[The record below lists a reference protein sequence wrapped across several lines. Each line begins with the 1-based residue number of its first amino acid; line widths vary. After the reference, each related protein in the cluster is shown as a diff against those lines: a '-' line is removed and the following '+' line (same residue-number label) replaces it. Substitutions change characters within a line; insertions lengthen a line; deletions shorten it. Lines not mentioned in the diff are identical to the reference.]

1 MTSALEDIVVV
12 DTSATMVGTM
22 ASSFLADFG
31 ADVVLVEP
39 PAGTPMRAQP
49 AWPFWGRGKRSVV
62 LDLTTPSGREE
73 LVELGRVAD
82 VVIETWRP
90 GVAERLGFGDDDLR
104 PANPGLVYA
113 SVTGFG
119 RDNPLSRLKAYEPV
133 VMAKIGGL
141 SSFANLSRRK
151 GPSFVSTPYC
161 TFSAAH
167 LALHGILAALIE
179 REASGLGQ
187 RVDTTLV
194 QGVAAHD
201 PWNWLLQVLIRRYDQ
216 AYASAPVWDED
227 RLAPNLAVMMRLMI
241 GLSAD
246 GRWMQFSQTTDKLWA
261 AFLRATELEWTTKD
275 ARLAEGPASEDIEVR
290 AEFWDLALAA
300 VRTKTYDEWL
310 EVFDAETDVWAEIF
324 REGTELL
331 HHPQLVADQRITT
344 LVDPVVGPVLQP
356 GPLATLAA
364 TPACV
369 DRPAPALGSSNPP
382 KLARSGAHTAPQ
394 RANEAGRSA
403 VRGGAAGGDDGAR
416 ARDVLRGAV
425 RGDDPRRARCPGHQA
440 RAARG

>member
-1 MTSALEDIVVV
+1 M
-12 DTSATMVGTM
+12 
-22 ASSFLADFG
+22 
-31 ADVVLVEP
+31 
-39 PAGTPMRAQP
+39 
-49 AWPFWGRGKRSVV
+49 
-62 LDLTTPSGREE
+62 
-73 LVELGRVAD
+73 
-82 VVIETWRP
+82 
-90 GVAERLGFGDDDLR
+90 
-104 PANPGLVYA
+104 
-113 SVTGFG
+113 
-119 RDNPLSRLKAYEPV
+119 
-133 VMAKIGGL
+133 
-141 SSFANLSRRK
+141 
-151 GPSFVSTPYC
+151 
-161 TFSAAH
+161 
-167 LALHGILAALIE
+167 
-179 REASGLGQ
+179 
-187 RVDTTLV
+187 

-227 RLAPNLAVMMRLMI
+227 RLAPNLAVIVRLMI

-300 VRTKTYDEWL
+300 VRSKTYDEWL
-310 EVFDAETDVWAEIF
+310 EVFDAEPDVWAEVF

-382 KLARSGAHTAPQ
+382 TPKLARSGAHTAPE
-394 RANEAGRSA
+394 RANFEAGE
-403 VRGGAAGGDDGAR
+403 GAAPLAGTTVLELGTFFAAPFGATILAELGAR
-416 ARDVLRGAV
+416 VIKLEQLEGDPVRHVMPFPELSGVKVLQGKQSVGIDVATPEGRQIALDLAAQADVVLLAFRGR
-425 RGDDPRRARCPGHQA
+425 RGRAPRASAPTSCGP
-440 RAARG
+440 